1 VSDAGSRAGIGLT
14 PRPRE
19 FDPTLIA
26 RLDTFARAAS
36 AFVVAV
42 GSLVLLGCVLGV
54 GAVESVFPGFGVM
67 KANAALCFVLAGA
80 SLWRERAGRDTPGTR
95 LAAQRCALAVAV
107 VGIITL
113 SEHLLGWNLHI
124 DQLLVRDAPR
134 AVATTLPG
142 RMAPAEAGSFL
153 LVGVALLLI
162 AQGSER
168 WLRSSQCL
176 TLTAA
181 LISWEALLGHAYGV
195 ALYAVPA
202 YRFTRVGAHTAL
214 AFTLLC
220 LGTLASR
227 PRSGVMAIFTCDS
240 AGGYM
245 ARRVLPA
252 AVGVPSLLGW
262 LCLEGERAG
271 FYDTAA
277 GVALMVVAT
286 LVFFAALI
294 AWNARALERVEDE
307 RAQLDREQSARA
319 QAEAAERRA
328 AFLAQASAALGA
340 SLDCNSTLKSVPDLA
355 VPRVA
360 DWCAVSVLDPAGTI
374 RQLAVGHVDPSKV
387 EFAWEV
393 EKRYPA
399 SLNAP
404 YGPGRVIRT
413 GASELVSEIPD
424 SLLEAVAQDEEHLR
438 LLRALGVASYMVV
451 PLIARGETLG
461 AIAFGSA
468 DPDRRFARTDLAV
481 AEELAHRAA
490 LAADNARHYEAEG
503 RARAAA
509 EAASRAK
516 DAFLA
521 TVSHELRTPLSPIL
535 AWARMLRQGNLGEE
549 KTKRALEVI
558 ERCARSQA
566 KLIEDL
572 LDVSRIITGKL
583 GLDVRPVQLAPVV
596 QAAVEVVRPAA
607 EAKGLTLRALLD
619 SEAGAVAGD
628 AERLKQVVWNLA
640 SNAVKF
646 TPTGGHVEVQ
656 LAGVDGRVEIRV
668 SDTGQGIPP
677 DFLPQIFQRFEQADS
692 TSTRAHGGLGLGL
705 AIVRHIVE
713 LHGGTVRAES
723 PGEGRGAV
731 FTVRLPLPVAQAGR
745 ELERRPPGSGASAC
759 PPEIAPLDGVRVLV
773 VDDEPDNNDVVG
785 ALLSSCGAEVRLAG
799 SARLAIETLA
809 EWRPDVLVT
818 DIAMPNEDGYDLLAS
833 IRAQQGE
840 QAEILAVALT
850 AYASREDRIRLLSAG
865 FQAHVPKPVDPTELT
880 AVVANLGRAA
890 QRLRAEAGDRA
901 RTQPVPR
908 TAPVSSSG

>member
-1 VSDAGSRAGIGLT
+1 MSDAGSRAGIGLT

-26 RLDTFARAAS
+26 RLDAFSRGAS
-36 AFVVAV
+36 TFVVAV
-42 GSLVLLGCVLGV
+42 GSLVLLGWVLGV

-95 LAAQRCALAVAV
+95 LAAERCALAVAV

-195 ALYAVPA
+195 ALYAVPS
-202 YRFTRVGAHTAL
+202 YRFTHVGAHTAL

-328 AFLAQASAALGA
+328 AFLAQARIGESGVLNSCETVARNA
-340 SLDCNSTLKSVPDLA
+340 SL
-355 VPRVA
+355 
-360 DWCAVSVLDPAGTI
+360 
-374 RQLAVGHVDPSKV
+374 
-387 EFAWEV
+387 
-393 EKRYPA
+393 
-399 SLNAP
+399 
-404 YGPGRVIRT
+404 
-413 GASELVSEIPD
+413 
-424 SLLEAVAQDEEHLR
+424 
-438 LLRALGVASYMVV
+438 
-451 PLIARGETLG
+451 
-461 AIAFGSA
+461 
-468 DPDRRFARTDLAV
+468 
-481 AEELAHRAA
+481 
-490 LAADNARHYEAEG
+490 
-503 RARAAA
+503 
-509 EAASRAK
+509 
-516 DAFLA
+516 
-521 TVSHELRTPLSPIL
+521 
-535 AWARMLRQGNLGEE
+535 
-549 KTKRALEVI
+549 
-558 ERCARSQA
+558 
-566 KLIEDL
+566 
-572 LDVSRIITGKL
+572 
-583 GLDVRPVQLAPVV
+583 
-596 QAAVEVVRPAA
+596 
-607 EAKGLTLRALLD
+607 
-619 SEAGAVAGD
+619 
-628 AERLKQVVWNLA
+628 
-640 SNAVKF
+640 
-646 TPTGGHVEVQ
+646 
-656 LAGVDGRVEIRV
+656 
-668 SDTGQGIPP
+668 
-677 DFLPQIFQRFEQADS
+677 
-692 TSTRAHGGLGLGL
+692 
-705 AIVRHIVE
+705 
-713 LHGGTVRAES
+713 
-723 PGEGRGAV
+723 
-731 FTVRLPLPVAQAGR
+731 
-745 ELERRPPGSGASAC
+745 
-759 PPEIAPLDGVRVLV
+759 
-773 VDDEPDNNDVVG
+773 
-785 ALLSSCGAEVRLAG
+785 
-799 SARLAIETLA
+799 ARLA
-809 EWRPDVLVT
+809 
-818 DIAMPNEDGYDLLAS
+818 AS
-833 IRAQQGE
+833 
-840 QAEILAVALT
+840 
-850 AYASREDRIRLLSAG
+850 
-865 FQAHVPKPVDPTELT
+865 
-880 AVVANLGRAA
+880 AA
-890 QRLRAEAGDRA
+890 ARA
-901 RTQPVPR
+901 RPS
-908 TAPVSSSG
+908 AS